1 MYLFR
6 LLLGVSL
13 LMGVSACSMVTTP
26 SHKAP
31 ACQGSVVR
39 GCSPTVY
46 FLFDSDAISLK
57 GQKRLDWAIKK
68 LTRYPNKRVILSAY
82 TDQTGTQK
90 YNMSLSRRR
99 AESTKKYLMSKD
111 IDASRI
117 AVRVYGMK
125 HPVCRDAHRCAY
137 LNRRVVL
144 TIK

>member
-6 LLLGVSL
+6 LLLGISL

-46 FLFDSDAISLK
+46 FLFDSDAISLNGK
-57 GQKRLDWAIKK
+57 KRLDWAIKK

-82 TDQTGTQK
+82 TDQIGTQK

-99 AESTKKYLMSKD
+99 AESTKKYLISKD
-111 IDASRI
+111 INADRI
-117 AVRVYGMK
+117 AVKVYGMD
-125 HPVCRDAHRCAY
+125 HPACRDAHRCAY